1 MCNEDT
7 SDMKDVPIGNDN
19 FRKIRENDGY
29 YVDKTELIK
38 DILSKRNTDVF
49 LFTRPRRFGKSL
61 NISMLDA
68 FFNLRYK
75 GNKWFDG
82 LKIQDDEESMT
93 QVNDNP
99 VISITMKD
107 LDDNSFNVFLDDFR
121 LKIQEVCRS
130 YEYLRRWDTESGL
143 KQSFVD
149 LYDGKVGLSGLKRS
163 LRDISCA
170 LEEYHGKKVII
181 LIDEYDDPMNRTFG
195 KNIQKDVIAFMRDL
209 MSNALKTNPALRFG
223 VVTGVMQIAK
233 ESIFSGLNNLY
244 VNNVMSNDFSEYFG
258 FTESEVVDMLDFYG
272 HPEKMDE
279 VREWYDGY
287 RFGSH
292 DIYNPWSLLN
302 YIAKGFI
309 PDSYWAGT
317 SGNSIIESLVDVADD
332 ETMDDLR
339 ALASGGAVVTG
350 MRSDMVY
357 SDIEGNPDLAY
368 PVMVMSGYLN
378 ARMDD
383 DGCHLSIP
391 NKEVYSVYRDAILPK
406 ERGSIYT
413 KDIRNLYNAMKG
425 NDDESIRIHLNDL
438 IKDVLSAR
446 ILDNEHVYQAFLIG
460 MMMGFCGNYRI
471 YGDTRE
477 TGEGYA
483 DIIFERISGTGPNMI
498 VEMKRSADEGALKKD
513 AELALMQIHSKDY
526 VHGIDGKVLLYGISF
541 FKKSSY
547 IISEVYGQ

>member
-1 MCNEDT
+1 
-7 SDMKDVPIGNDN
+7 
-19 FRKIRENDGY
+19 
-29 YVDKTELIK
+29 
-38 DILSKRNTDVF
+38 
-49 LFTRPRRFGKSL
+49 
-61 NISMLDA
+61 
-68 FFNLRYK
+68 
-75 GNKWFDG
+75 
-82 LKIQDDEESMT
+82 
-93 QVNDNP
+93 
-99 VISITMKD
+99 
-107 LDDNSFNVFLDDFR
+107 
-121 LKIQEVCRS
+121 
-130 YEYLRRWDTESGL
+130 
-143 KQSFVD
+143 
-149 LYDGKVGLSGLKRS
+149 
-163 LRDISCA
+163 
-170 LEEYHGKKVII
+170 
-181 LIDEYDDPMNRTFG
+181 
-195 KNIQKDVIAFMRDL
+195 
-209 MSNALKTNPALRFG
+209 
-223 VVTGVMQIAK
+223 
-233 ESIFSGLNNLY
+233 
-244 VNNVMSNDFSEYFG
+244 
-258 FTESEVVDMLDFYG
+258 
-272 HPEKMDE
+272 MDE